1 MLRAAAKNFADVAVV
16 VDPTD
21 YIFVLTALE
30 HEQLNRSERQRLA
43 AKVFRHTAHYDT
55 MIAQYVKTQTGE
67 DFPETYSVTY
77 EKVQTLRYGGN
88 PHQKASYYKNMIE
101 PKLYVNTDTQLY
113 RR

>member
-1 MLRAAAKNFADVAVV
+1 MLRAAAKNFDDVAVV

-30 HEQLNRSERQRLA
+30 HEQLNRFERQKLA

-55 MIAQYVKTQTGE
+55 MIAHYLTTQTGE

-77 EKVQTLRYGGN
+77 EKVHRLRYGENPRSEEHTSELQSRGN
-88 PHQKASYYKNMIE
+88 LVCRLLP
-101 PKLYVNTDTQLY
+101 D
-113 RR
+113 